1 MDTHSDKYD
10 IVLTYYNRKLWDI
23 NRVKNA
29 VIKGWIT
36 PEEFQEITGEPYEE
50 V

>member
-1 MDTHSDKYD
+1 MDNHSDKYEN
-10 IVLTYYNRKLWDI
+10 VLTYYSRKLWNI
-23 NRVKNA
+23 SRVKNA